1 MTSLH
6 ERLCNWV
13 QVHHLYQSTRN
24 GILDAYLRHH
34 IAHCPHCQSEIT
46 SLEALGLSISDTD
59 FDIGATPSDASWA
72 QLSAG
77 LPPRTAGVVDTD
89 QIPHQGT
96 RKLTPRT
103 IAIGA
108 VACASVAFAA
118 VYMQINKTIVIS
130 DVREATQKPA
140 LERMAPV
147 NSPSMSA
154 PTTDALASTR
164 EQARA
169 VAITDV
175 ASSDPFSKRSE
186 TPKLSVSL
194 PPAIVTSTNG
204 RQNPPAKKPLIVA
217 SDSPDNVEIL
227 RTESGVAEPGPET
240 ADIQTGASARFAMRA
255 SSGIAQSD
263 MPVGA
268 TIAPQGADLT
278 ASSKTYAP
286 SPAMEL
292 TESQNRLRSLLQ

>member
-13 QVHHLYQSTRN
+13 QVHHLYQPTRN

-34 IAHCPHCQSEIT
+34 IAHCRHCQSEIT
-46 SLEALGLSISDTD
+46 SIEALGLSISDTD

-72 QLSAG
+72 QLSAV
-77 LPPRTAGVVDTD
+77 LPPRTAGAVDTD
-89 QIPHQGT
+89 QIAHQVT
-96 RKLTPRT
+96 RKLTPGT

-108 VACASVAFAA
+108 FACVSVAFAA
-118 VYMQINKTIVIS
+118 VYLQINKTIVSS
-130 DVREATQKPA
+130 DMREATQKPA

-147 NSPSMSA
+147 NSPSMTA
-154 PTTDALASTR
+154 ATTDALASTR

-169 VAITDV
+169 VATTD
-175 ASSDPFSKRSE
+175 AGSSDPFSKQAE

-194 PPAIVTSTNG
+194 PPTIVTSTNG

-217 SDSPDNVEIL
+217 SISPDNLENV
-227 RTESGVAEPGPET
+227 RPESGVAEPGPET
-240 ADIQTGASARFAMRA
+240 ADIQTGASARFAVRA
-255 SSGIAQSD
+255 SAGIAQSD
-263 MPVGA
+263 MSVGA
-268 TIAPQGADLT
+268 TIAPQGADLR
-278 ASSKTYAP
+278 APSNSYAP

-292 TESQNRLRSLLQ
+292 TESQNRLRGLLQ